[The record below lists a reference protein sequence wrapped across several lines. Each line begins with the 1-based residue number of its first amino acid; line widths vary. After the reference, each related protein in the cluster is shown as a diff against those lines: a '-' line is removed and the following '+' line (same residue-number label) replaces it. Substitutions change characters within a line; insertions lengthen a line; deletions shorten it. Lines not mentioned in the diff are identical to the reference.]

1 MSTSAMEDGSPIWGK
16 SFVARE
22 VRGIG
27 EFGSKGELSFSSPS
41 SIFDSERTKDFL
53 ASG

>member
-1 MSTSAMEDGSPIWGK
+1 MSTSAMEDGSRIWGK
-16 SFVARE
+16 SFVSRE